1 MVNTIATQSS
11 TASAHA
17 EASAAVVETLQAQRE
32 AVSGVS
38 LDEEAIN
45 LMRFQRAY
53 QGAARL
59 VSVVDELM
67 ETMMGLV
74 R

>member
-1 MVNTIATQSS
+1 
-11 TASAHA
+11 
-17 EASAAVVETLQAQRE
+17 VVETLQAQRE

-67 ETMMGLV
+67 ETMMGMV